1 MDCNACPVGHTC
13 GSDQFEK
20 DATPCTAEKTNSLD
34 NEFMCYPHLSTWPQ
48 MPVYPTDPDNIATF
62 TTNTIGTPVTEIYEI
77 TSGSF
82 SYTGTQTSYDCPP
95 GHQCIFPQ
103 FQNWISCPPGYW
115 SGESMWA
122 CEPCPD
128 KMYCPMRGDESIAVM
143 DGYYSPFAMH
153 VPMMA
158 RAGYE
163 AGPSTALTPCK
174 PGYQSDDMALQCRK
188 CVTGEVCSFTSNR
201 PMVCNEGFE
210 SNAEAPFAAGG
221 RFTCVPCQ
229 PHEIYNP
236 VTKLCE

>member
-1 MDCNACPVGHTC
+1 
-13 GSDQFEK
+13 
-20 DATPCTAEKTNSLD
+20 
-34 NEFMCYPHLSTWPQ
+34 
-48 MPVYPTDPDNIATF
+48 
-62 TTNTIGTPVTEIYEI
+62 
-77 TSGSF
+77 
-82 SYTGTQTSYDCPP
+82 
-95 GHQCIFPQ
+95 
-103 FQNWISCPPGYW
+103 
-115 SGESMWA
+115 MWA